1 MLRPM
6 DQVEVAGGEGHFA
19 PVLNPS
25 DLNHI
30 FKIFAVFI
38 AFLGLVLS
46 AICSPDPRAYKKT
59 PRLPCC
65 AGSRCSPPLVQVVL
79 RPAVSGLMLRQRT
92 CKGGTQCSQALSGP
106 STPCGKFNYCSH
118 SSFGFFA

>member
-38 AFLGLVLS
+38 AFLGLVIS
-46 AICSPDPRAYKKT
+46 AICSPGPRAYR
-59 PRLPCC
+59 RLRGCHAVPD
-65 AGSRCSPPLVQVVL
+65 RVVHRL
-79 RPAVSGLMLRQRT
+79 WCR
-92 CKGGTQCSQALSGP
+92 
-106 STPCGKFNYCSH
+106 
-118 SSFGFFA
+118 